1 MNRTT
6 IGRGI
11 LAFVISCLAAAK
23 IINGFH
29 KAASQTAAGNLAG
42 AAGTALGSAI
52 VVFLALGVYWMVSK
66 RMGSTTTTRVAHG
79 HDKNC

>member
-6 IGRGI
+6 IGKGI

-23 IINGFH
+23 IVNGFY

-42 AAGTALGSAI
+42 AAGTALGTVI
-52 VVFLALGVYWMVSK
+52 VVLLALGVYWMISK
-66 RMGSTTTTRVAHG
+66 RIGSTNQGKREV
-79 HDKNC
+79 N

>member
-23 IINGFH
+23 IINGFY
-29 KAASQTAAGNLAG
+29 KAASQTAAGNLGG
-42 AAGTALGSAI
+42 AAGTATGTVI
-52 VVFLALGVYWMVSK
+52 VVLLALGVYWIISK
-66 RMGSTTTTRVAHG
+66 RIGSTSQGKSEV
-79 HDKNC
+79 N

>member
-23 IINGFH
+23 IVNGFY
-29 KAASQTAAGNLAG
+29 KATSQTAAGNLAG
-42 AAGTALGSAI
+42 AAGTALGTVI
-52 VVFLALGVYWMVSK
+52 VVLLALGVYWMISK
-66 RMGSTTTTRVAHG
+66 RMGLLANG
-79 HDKNC
+79 KEK

>member
-11 LAFVISCLAAAK
+11 LAFLISCLTAAK
-23 IINGFH
+23 IINGFY

-42 AAGTALGSAI
+42 AAGTATGTVL
-52 VVFLALGVYWMVSK
+52 VMLLALGVYWMISK
-66 RMGSTTTTRVAHG
+66 RIGSTSQGKGEV
-79 HDKNC
+79 N

>member
-6 IGRGI
+6 IGKGI

-23 IINGFH
+23 IVNGFY

-42 AAGTALGSAI
+42 AAGTVTGIVI
-52 VVFLALGVYWMVSK
+52 VVLLALGVYWMIGK
-66 RMGSTTTTRVAHG
+66 RIGSTNQGKREV
-79 HDKNC
+79 N

>member
-11 LAFVISCLAAAK
+11 LALVISCLAAAK
-23 IINGFH
+23 IVAGFY

-42 AAGTALGSAI
+42 AAGTALGTAI
-52 VVFLALGVYWMVSK
+52 VVLLAFGVVVDDK
-66 RMGSTTTTRVAHG
+66 QANGSDLSPFDAEY
-79 HDKNC
+79 